1 MKKILVVDDDQEVRE
16 NLEEILHDQGY
27 VTCSSAIAEDALA
40 KAGMEFFQVILLDY
54 MMPEKTGLDIL
65 AELKKISPRSKII
78 MITAFATVENAVEAI
93 KKGAN
98 EYIAKPFKIEQLLV
112 LIRQALEEIRFEE
125 QIKKTQME
133 ETLSSLANSI
143 RRQIM
148 RMFKRQDKLRLVEI
162 TRELKID
169 DHTKVIFHLK
179 SLKLSG
185 LIEQTEKKS
194 YYLTSEGRNIL
205 RCLDFMENFMI
216 DQ

>member
-27 VTCSSAIAEDALA
+27 VTCSSASAEDALA